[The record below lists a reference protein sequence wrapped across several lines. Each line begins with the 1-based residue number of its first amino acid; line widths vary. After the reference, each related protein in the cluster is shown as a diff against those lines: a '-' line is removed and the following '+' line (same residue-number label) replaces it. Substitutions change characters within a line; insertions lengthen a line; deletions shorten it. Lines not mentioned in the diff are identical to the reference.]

1 MTHVERRGIPH
12 AVVMMLLII
21 VAAVA
26 MTYVVPSGK
35 FVRDK
40 AGLVQPGSF
49 RTIPKDYSGALTP
62 PSSRGDTVAY
72 PAHPVSIISAI
83 PAGMARSATLI
94 FMILFIG
101 GMFGVLQAT
110 GALETGV

>member
-21 VAAVA
+21 IAAVA
-26 MTYVVPSGK
+26 MTYIVPSGRFK
-35 FVRDK
+35 RDK
-40 AGLVQPGSF
+40 AGLVEPGSF
-49 RTIPKDYSGALTP
+49 QTIPKNYSGALTLSGGRADSIP
-62 PSSRGDTVAY
+62 F
-72 PAHPVSIISAI
+72 PAHPVAAITAI

-101 GMFGVLQAT
+101 GMFGVL
-110 GALETGV
+110 